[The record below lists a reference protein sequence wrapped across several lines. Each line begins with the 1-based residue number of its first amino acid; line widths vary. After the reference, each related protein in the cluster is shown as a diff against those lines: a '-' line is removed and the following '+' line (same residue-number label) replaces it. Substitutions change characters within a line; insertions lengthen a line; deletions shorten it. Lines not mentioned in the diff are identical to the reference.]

1 MPLIHRKGSIAG
13 AIFLLI
19 VIRVR
24 NEQTLSLLM
33 KLKIQNSGQVCERH
47 EDIKLQMWINWRE

>member
-1 MPLIHRKGSIAG
+1 MVMPLIHRKGSIAG

-33 KLKIQNSGQVCERH
+33 KLKIQNSEQVCERH
-47 EDIKLQMWINWRE
+47 EDIKLQM